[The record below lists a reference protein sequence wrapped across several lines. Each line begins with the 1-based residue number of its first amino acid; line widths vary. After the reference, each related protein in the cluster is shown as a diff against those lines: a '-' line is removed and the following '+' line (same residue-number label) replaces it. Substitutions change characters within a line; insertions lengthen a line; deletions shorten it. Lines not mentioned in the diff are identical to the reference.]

1 MLTSI
6 SLAERNKVRL
16 DLLSITTLQFTLNFF
31 LCCKGYMDASTPVA
45 RHYNLPNHSKHQKV
59 VCSVFLQLGSSES
72 YKTLEQKFIFQIGNL
87 NLTVSTSAFHSTKL
101 FLSSSHQIP
110 TNSVALF
117 SA

>member
-31 LCCKGYMDASTPVA
+31 LCCKGYMDASKPVA

-72 YKTLEQKFIFQIGNL
+72 YKTLEQKFL
-87 NLTVSTSAFHSTKL
+87 NLTVSTSTFH
-101 FLSSSHQIP
+101 
-110 TNSVALF
+110 
-117 SA
+117 

>member
-31 LCCKGYMDASTPVA
+31 LCYKGYMDASKPVA

-59 VCSVFLQLGSSES
+59 VCSVFLQLGSSET
-72 YKTLEQKFIFQIGNL
+72 YKTLEQKLLLI
-87 NLTVSTSAFHSTKL
+87 S
-101 FLSSSHQIP
+101 
-110 TNSVALF
+110 
-117 SA
+117 